1 MLRLFA
7 GALLCA
13 PFVFPSAA
21 SAAPV
26 PDAVAK
32 TLNADYALICTAVQD
47 PSDANFAALDVTL
60 APEFVHVD
68 FKGKQI
74 DRADF
79 IAQNKQ
85 QIKML
90 HITTCSQSV
99 DSTTMSDATTFVAN
113 VTGKFVG
120 TLQAPDGNHDID
132 VTQGSADTWKL
143 VNGAWV
149 QTQSKDTSALV
160 KIDGKVVQDEGN

>member
-1 MLRLFA
+1 MLAKIA
-7 GALLCA
+7 GALACA
-13 PFVFPSAA
+13 IVTLPLVA

-32 TLNADYALICTAVQD
+32 TINADYAMICTAVQD
-47 PSDANFAALDVTL
+47 PSDANFAALDATL

-74 DRADF
+74 DRAEF

-85 QIKML
+85 QIKLL

-99 DSTTMSDATTFVAN
+99 DSSTMSDANTIVAN

-132 VTQGSADTWKL
+132 VTQGTADTWKL
-143 VNGAWV
+143 EGGTWV
-149 QTQSKDTSALV
+149 QSQSKDTSALV

>member
-13 PFVFPSAA
+13 PLLFPLAA

-32 TLNADYALICTAVQD
+32 TLNANYALICTTVQD
-47 PSDANFAALDVTL
+47 PSDANFAALNATL

-74 DRADF
+74 DRADY

-85 QIKML
+85 QMKLL
-90 HITTCSQSV
+90 HITTCSQNV
-99 DSTTMSDATTFVAN
+99 DSTTMSDATTLVAN

-120 TLQAPDGNHDID
+120 TLQAPDGNHDLD
-132 VTQGSADTWKL
+132 VTQGTADTWKL
-143 VNGAWV
+143 ENGTCV

>member
-13 PFVFPSAA
+13 PLLLPLAA

-32 TLNADYALICTAVQD
+32 TLNTNYALICTAVQD
-47 PSDANFAALDVTL
+47 PSEANFTALNATL

-74 DRADF
+74 DRADY

-85 QIKML
+85 QMKML

-99 DSTTMSDATTFVAN
+99 DSTTMSDATTIVAN
-113 VTGKFVG
+113 VTGKIAG

-132 VTQGSADTWKL
+132 VTEGSTDTWKL
-143 VNGAWV
+143 ENGTWV
-149 QTQSKDTSALV
+149 QTQVKDTSALV
-160 KIDGKVVQDEGN
+160 KIDGKVVEDEGN